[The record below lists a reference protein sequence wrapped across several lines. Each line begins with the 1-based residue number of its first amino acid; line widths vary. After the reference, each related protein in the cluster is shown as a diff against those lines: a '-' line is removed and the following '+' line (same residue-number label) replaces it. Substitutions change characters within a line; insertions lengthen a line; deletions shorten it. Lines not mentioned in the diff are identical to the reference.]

1 MGNSDS
7 GALWFPPIRLPAKH
21 RATAYVLSD
30 TMGKVSDA
38 LTDCGL
44 AEVERSV
51 ISCGTG
57 FALGVRAFPFVMSD
71 LFSMLPAWFYV
82 LLAVGVWDA
91 LLQWSEYREWR
102 KEQGEPEEFND

>member
-1 MGNSDS
+1 
-7 GALWFPPIRLPAKH
+7 
-21 RATAYVLSD
+21 
-30 TMGKVSDA
+30 
-38 LTDCGL
+38 
-44 AEVERSV
+44 
-51 ISCGTG
+51 
-57 FALGVRAFPFVMSD
+57 MSD